1 MKKPVPG
8 LHALAACTLCM
19 TAATTAAAP
28 GGDAEIFAEK
38 LTDETRYAGV
48 FPDKVKTIVC
58 ISPASYPGN
67 PSHRRA
73 VALLKKA
80 GYKVKIMPH
89 AFEEAEPG
97 KTGAPLAHRLE
108 DLQQDVLARRG
119 QEALDELR
127 ALQDRIRS
135 RVVDFAKD
143 QEADMI
149 LCIRGGR
156 GCEELLAHLDWSK
169 LSPRPD
175 LYVQGYSDVT
185 LLTAALRGKGFGH
198 PVAGPMAGS
207 MSGLRAPYIRAM
219 KEMYH
224 GKRVG
229 PFKLKALVPGD
240 CAGLPLSGLLER
252 LTRVSRAD
260 YRPDTAGRIIFIEV
274 VGSKPALIREHLQ
287 ELVDRKFFAG
297 AAGVVFCQ
305 FIRSGE
311 KAEIDAVL
319 KEFAPKF
326 GVPVY
331 TGFPFGHSPDCC
343 TIDFRRKAV
352 IENGKLVFP

>member
-1 MKKPVPG
+1 MKKTVPG

-67 PSHRRA
+67 PSHRRG

-89 AFEEAEPG
+89 AFEEPEPG

-108 DLQQDVLARRG
+108 DFYAAWNDP
-119 QEALDELR
+119 
-127 ALQDRIRS
+127 
-135 RVVDFAKD
+135 
-143 QEADMI
+143 EADMI

-156 GCEELLAHLDWSK
+156 GCEELLANLDWSK

-185 LLTAALRGKGFGH
+185 LLTAALLGKGFGH

-207 MSGLRAPYIRAM
+207 MSGLRAPYIREM
-219 KEMYH
+219 KAMYH
-224 GKRVG
+224 GKSVG
-229 PFKLKALVPGD
+229 PFELTALVPGD
-240 CAGLPLSGLLER
+240 CTGLPLSGLLER
-252 LTRVSRAD
+252 LTRVSRAN

-274 VGSKPALIREHLQ
+274 VGSKPELIREHLQ

-297 AAGVVFCQ
+297 AAGVVFCH

-319 KEFAPKF
+319 REFAPKF